1 MVEATPLSDL
11 VAPDAPLPTPYPL
24 EPSLDPDAGDARAR
38 ADGAAPNEAAGGGAR
53 GLRCVVYGSSAQ
65 ICSSFVRDGIHAE
78 QVRTARRND
87 IRQCDA
93 A

>member
-24 EPSLDPDAGDARAR
+24 RKPNLGSRRWRRRAR

-53 GLRCVVYGSSAQ
+53 GL
-65 ICSSFVRDGIHAE
+65 
-78 QVRTARRND
+78 
-87 IRQCDA
+87 
-93 A
+93 